1 MKKQL
6 NEEFKRMQQL
16 AGIITENIST
26 ENISDDEL
34 KERINNLTPKDIH
47 WSKDPENGLDIA
59 YDFDDVDEKLLI
71 TQLLNLIKK
80 VNPNTDLEKKKLS
93 FSRDFAQFNDKLYSA
108 SQKSF
113 SAENGLKDYF
123 KDNLYIFK

>member
-1 MKKQL
+1 MKHLKL
-6 NEEFKRMQQL
+6 FEDFYYSDEKD
-16 AGIITENIST
+16 GIIT

-34 KERINNLTPKDIH
+34 TKKIDNLTSKDLH
-47 WSKDPENGLDIA
+47 WSEDPENGLNF
-59 YDFDDVDEKLLI
+59 YFNFDDVDEELLL

-80 VNPNTDLEKKKLS
+80 INPNADLEKKKLS
-93 FSRDFAQFNDKLYSA
+93 FNKDFSQFNDKLNSA

-113 SAENGLKDYF
+113 SAESGLKNYF

>member
-16 AGIITENIST
+16 AGIITENT
-26 ENISDDEL
+26 SDNEL
-34 KERINNLTPKDIH
+34 EKNINNLTAKDLH
-47 WSKDPENGLDIA
+47 WSKDPENGLNIS
-59 YDFDDVDEKLLI
+59 YNFDDVDEELLI

-80 VNPNTDLEKKKLS
+80 INPNIDLEKKKLS

-108 SQKSF
+108 SQRSF
-113 SAENGLKDYF
+113 SVEDGLKDYF
-123 KDNLYIFK
+123 KDNLSIFK